1 MFRTRAVRCRVN
13 TCVSLRN
20 TIVYRVFFQIGVL
33 NLRRNLLIQ
42 QFPVHFLQ
50 MLSGVL
56 VSSRSNY
63 LGEKVRFDEIE
74 RVIGIHLQ
82 QRFRTLKDH
91 VLRNRQGLTVRRNN
105 TVDQQLGS
113 QLNRGGFLR
122 HVLEK
127 HLQELRVVVFP
138 PGDEHS
144 SIQTTQTVLSE
155 LALNRRGAIN
165 RVLRQVSRINLEHAL
180 LNVQR
185 HSFVRQR
192 KAKRFIQIDI
202 AITPVFQNQLHVGFV
217 HQGGLIHAFDGV
229 EWRTCR
235 YGRFYCGNCQHGES
249 SRIREVRYH
258 NENWIHCNTASGAV
272 SRKFF
277 DHLLFWFL
285 LYNRKRVLA
294 ASSQDWQLTPFNRSL
309 RKHASG
315 VYLEADYGTLNPIV

>member
-1 MFRTRAVRCRVN
+1 
-13 TCVSLRN
+13 
-20 TIVYRVFFQIGVL
+20 
-33 NLRRNLLIQ
+33 
-42 QFPVHFLQ
+42 

-56 VSSRSNY
+56 VVCGGNDF
-63 LGEKVRFDEIE
+63 GEEFGFDEIE

-82 QRFRTLKDH
+82 QRLRTLKDH
-91 VLRNRQGLTVRRNN
+91 ILRNRQGLTVRRNN

-122 HVLEK
+122 HVIKK

-138 PGDEHS
+138 PSDEHR
-144 SIQTTQTVLSE
+144 SIQTTQTVRSK
-155 LALNRRGAIN
+155 LALNRRVAIN

-192 KAKRFIQIDI
+192 KAKRFIQVDI
-202 AITPVFQNQLHVGFV
+202 AITPMFQNQLHVGFV
-217 HQGGLIHAFDGV
+217 HEGRLINALDGV

-258 NENWIHCNTASGAV
+258 NENWIHYSTTQIAL
-272 SRKFF
+272 SRKI
-277 DHLLFWFL
+277 FL
-285 LYNRKRVLA
+285 DP
-294 ASSQDWQLTPFNRSL
+294 ST
-309 RKHASG
+309 
-315 VYLEADYGTLNPIV
+315 I

>member
-1 MFRTRAVRCRVN
+1 MFRTRAVRCSVN
-13 TCVSLRN
+13 TCVILRN
-20 TIVYRVFFQIGVL
+20 ILVYRVFFQIGVL

-74 RVIGIHLQ
+74 RVISIHLQ
-82 QRFRTLKDH
+82 QRLRTLKDN

-122 HVLEK
+122 HVIKK

-138 PGDEHS
+138 PSDENR
-144 SIQTTQTVLSE
+144 SIQTTQTVRSK

-202 AITPVFQNQLHVGFV
+202 AIPPVFQNQLHVGFV
-217 HQGGLIHAFDGV
+217 HEGRLIHAFDGV

-258 NENWIHCNTASGAV
+258 NENWIHFDTASSAV